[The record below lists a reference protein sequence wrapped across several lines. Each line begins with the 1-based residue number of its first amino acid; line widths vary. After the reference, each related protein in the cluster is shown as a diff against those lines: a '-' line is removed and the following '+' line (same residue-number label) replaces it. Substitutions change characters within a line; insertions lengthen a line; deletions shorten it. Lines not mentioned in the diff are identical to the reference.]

1 MKYGVLFDENHYI
14 DNLSFDKKEA
24 EAYRVRLWDA
34 PEPSC
39 VVCLMLPGSR
49 VEIIGEE
56 EDHYQV
62 RTGDGREGWLGKL
75 QIERRSN
82 R

>member
-1 MKYGVLFDENHYI
+1 MKYGILYDKNYYI
-14 DNLSFDKKEA
+14 KELEFEPGLA
-24 EAYRVRLWDA
+24 EQYRVRLWDA

-39 VVCLMLPGSR
+39 VVCLMLPGSI

-62 RTGDGREGWLGKL
+62 RTGDGNEGFLGKL

-82 R
+82 I